1 MWYIFIQ
8 LSSFLFPDMVKF
20 SDSRQL
26 CIAIDCPPETVY
38 AFVRN
43 PENLPRWAA
52 GLGKAVLKSGC
63 GWKVETPQG
72 MMGLRFAPDNDFGV
86 LDHYVKPADGA
97 EIYVPMRV
105 VENGAGSEVLFT
117 LFRQPEMTDAEF
129 GADCALV
136 GRDLAALKKVLEH

>member
-1 MWYIFIQ
+1 MI
-8 LSSFLFPDMVKF
+8 KF

-26 CIAIDCPPETVY
+26 SIAIDRSPGAVY
-38 AFVRN
+38 EFVSS

-52 GLGKAVLKSGC
+52 GLGKSVERAGC
-63 GWKVETPQG
+63 GWKVRTPQG
-72 MMGLRFAPDNDFGV
+72 MMGLRFAPENSFGV

-129 GADCALV
+129 AADCALV
-136 GRDLAALKKVLEH
+136 ERDLAALKAVLER